1 MKKKE
6 IGYLFDKQKRAVWR
20 RAFHIWQL
28 RPYEVAPLSD
38 DNHKCSS
45 CGTEYIGNYCP
56 RCGQSAN
63 IGRFSFKKAILNF
76 LDVWGLG
83 NRSMFRTIRD
93 LMFRP
98 GYMIRDYLSGMQSA
112 YFPPIQMFFILAT
125 FSLVVE
131 HGINPILENKE
142 QQTDATRTEVVADQ
156 EEKINNEEQ
165 IENDEEQIE
174 NDEEQ
179 IKEILNQRRKT
190 AMFNAT
196 NKFVN
201 IMDSL
206 REKNPAVFSLL
217 FLILFSIPLFFFFRT
232 TPAIPDL
239 RFSEFIVA
247 LVYTSNA
254 YSIYSIVGNLFGLG
268 ILNIISVLMIFVSL
282 KQFTGYKK
290 RRVLGYIIL
299 SSLLS
304 IIIITIL
311 SAILIL
317 YVTHI
322 S

>member
-63 IGRFSFKKAILNF
+63 IGRFSFKKTILNF

-156 EEKINNEEQ
+156 EEEIKN
-165 IENDEEQIE
+165 EEQIE

-268 ILNIISVLMIFVSL
+268 ILNIIAVLMIFVSL